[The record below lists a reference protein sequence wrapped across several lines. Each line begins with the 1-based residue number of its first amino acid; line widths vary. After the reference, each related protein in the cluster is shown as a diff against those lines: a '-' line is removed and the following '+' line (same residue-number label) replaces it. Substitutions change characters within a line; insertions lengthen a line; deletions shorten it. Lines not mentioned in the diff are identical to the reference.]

1 MNKKTT
7 TYFLGIIGIIT
18 WSITIFLREQS
29 INNSIINFILGIMPN
44 ISATWFFIWMDE
56 FTLNIKKLNFT
67 IKRAIFSSSII
78 FILAL
83 VSEIIHDIYL
93 ESPFDINDIIATILS
108 IILYLIVFYFKKN
121 TIIEDQF

>member
-7 TYFLGIIGIIT
+7 TYFFGIIGIIT

-44 ISATWFFIWMDE
+44 ISATWFFIWMTE

>member
-7 TYFLGIIGIIT
+7 TYFFGIIGIIT

-56 FTLNIKKLNFT
+56 FTLNIKKLNIT

>member
-1 MNKKTT
+1 
-7 TYFLGIIGIIT
+7 
-18 WSITIFLREQS
+18 
-29 INNSIINFILGIMPN
+29 MPN
-44 ISATWFFIWMDE
+44 ISATWFFIWMAE

-83 VSEIIHDIYL
+83 VSEIIHDMYL

>member
-7 TYFLGIIGIIT
+7 TYFFGIIGIIT

-83 VSEIIHDIYL
+83 VSDIIHDIYL

>member
-7 TYFLGIIGIIT
+7 TYFFGIIGIIT

-44 ISATWFFIWMDE
+44 ISATWFFIWMAE
-56 FTLNIKKLNFT
+56 FT

>member
-7 TYFLGIIGIIT
+7 TYYFGIIGIIT

>member
-7 TYFLGIIGIIT
+7 TDFFGIIGIIT

-44 ISATWFFIWMDE
+44 ISATWFFIWMAE

-83 VSEIIHDIYL
+83 VSEIIHDMYL

>member
-7 TYFLGIIGIIT
+7 TYFFGIIGIIT

-44 ISATWFFIWMDE
+44 ISATWFFILMAE

>member
-7 TYFLGIIGIIT
+7 TYFFGIIGIIT

>member
-7 TYFLGIIGIIT
+7 TYFFGIIGIIT

-44 ISATWFFIWMDE
+44 ISATWFFIWMAE

-78 FILAL
+78 FILDVL
-83 VSEIIHDIYL
+83 L
-93 ESPFDINDIIATILS
+93 
-108 IILYLIVFYFKKN
+108 
-121 TIIEDQF
+121 